1 MNQKFSIAAV
11 AFFSVVLLFTACSDA
26 PKGDQATVTTAK
38 ETASQASG
46 ETYKVDTIASAVRFI
61 GNGVGKNH
69 PGTFSLATGA
79 LAIADNEVKGGE
91 FVIDMASMQVEE
103 QAEMFQTKLKGHLL
117 SPDFFDVE
125 KWGTAKFEI
134 TDIKPYSPN
143 GKDSSVVA
151 GANYTVSG
159 NFTLKDTTQNITFPA
174 KVNITSDSVTA
185 LANFDID
192 RTQWGM
198 RYGNDKSLGDK
209 FISETV
215 NVQLN
220 LKAVK

>member
-1 MNQKFSIAAV
+1 MKQKLFHVPIAV
-11 AFFSVVLLFTACSDA
+11 FTATILMAGCADA
-26 PKGDQATVTTAK
+26 PKGDQATVSNQQEVTASATGQAFTVDTTA
-38 ETASQASG
+38 SS
-46 ETYKVDTIASAVRFI
+46 VRFI

-69 PGTFSLATGA
+69 PGTFHLSSGTLSVADNKITGGK
-79 LAIADNEVKGGE
+79 LAIN
-91 FVIDMASMQVEE
+91 MASMQVEE

-117 SPDFFDVE
+117 GSDFFDVA
-125 KWGTAKFEI
+125 KWGKATFEI
-134 TDIKPYSPN
+134 TDVKPYTATGSD
-143 GKDSSVVA
+143 GSVVA

-159 NFTLKDTTQNITFPA
+159 NFTLKDATKNITFPA
-174 KVNITSDSVTA
+174 KVDVINGTLTA

-192 RTQWGM
+192 RTQWGI

-215 NVQLN
+215 NIQLN